1 MKGNMKNWKTTLAGV
16 LGGLVI
22 TFGPA
27 AGARLSGDK
36 TAPPITA
43 QNYLPGIA
51 LATIG
56 LLAKDHD
63 VTGGT
68 RPNK

>member
-1 MKGNMKNWKTTLAGV
+1 MKNWKTSLAGL
-16 LGGLVI
+16 LGGLLI

-27 AGARLSGDK
+27 VGARLSGDK

-43 QNYLPGIA
+43 GNYLPGIV
-51 LATIG
+51 IG
-56 LLAKDHD
+56 VIGALAKDQD

-68 RPNK
+68 RRQ